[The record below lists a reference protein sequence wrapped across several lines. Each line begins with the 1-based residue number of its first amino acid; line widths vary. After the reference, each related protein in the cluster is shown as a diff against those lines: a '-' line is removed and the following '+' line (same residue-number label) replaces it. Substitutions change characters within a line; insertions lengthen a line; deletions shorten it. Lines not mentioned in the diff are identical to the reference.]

1 MALKKTT
8 SECPLCR
15 DVVVK
20 GVPPFPWSGGARWN
34 EEEDQLTLDAI
45 RDTIRE
51 ALEEEEEEEE
61 QEHTA
66 PPLRGIFPT
75 FAFLFFFAS
84 IFSRRC

>member
-1 MALKKTT
+1 MALEKTT

-45 RDTIRE
+45 Q

-61 QEHTA
+61 EHIA
-66 PPLRGIFPT
+66 PPPLRGIFPLV
-75 FAFLFFFAS
+75 FNVYN
-84 IFSRRC
+84 